1 MKCDC
6 GYNAFYYQWFYE
18 GKRYDVYKCG
28 YAMIESKK
36 RTKCDLIVCNYISDI
51 KNVKEISSKVSQKTV
66 NVSVNESVN
75 ESVNAEKTYKD
86 ELIRYIHLGQITQN
100 FSKKYRANYIAN
112 INFLLNKL
120 NFKLY
125 FEETETLESLTRRVE
140 KKCVAKPKKK
150 NNLPIR
156 LVEYPDYLGL
166 TEEVKIKSKNPK
178 KKKSDVNKKTK
189 LLINDD
195 EEETKQSE
203 ETKQTQ
209 IILSDSESEEEE
221 EDNTFDV
228 DNYDSADECEDF
240 DDGGAFSD

>member
-28 YAMIESKK
+28 YAMIDSKK
-36 RTKCDLIVCNYISDI
+36 RTKCDLLVCNYISDI
-51 KNVKEISSKVSQKTV
+51 KEISSRISKKTV
-66 NVSVNESVN
+66 KLDEKNNT
-75 ESVNAEKTYKD
+75 NAEKTYKD
-86 ELIRYIHLGQITQN
+86 ELIRFIHLSQITKN

-125 FEETETLESLTRRVE
+125 FEETETLESLKCRISE
-140 KKCVAKPKKK
+140 NCVAKPRKK
-150 NNLPIR
+150 NNLPIK
-156 LVEYPDYLGL
+156 LVEYPDHM
-166 TEEVKIKSKNPK
+166 T
-178 KKKSDVNKKTK
+178 VNKKCK
-189 LLINDD
+189 PVRKQVQNKKSIVKNKSNLLIDED
-195 EEETKQSE
+195 EENTE
-203 ETKQTQ
+203 EKKHLEE
-209 IILSDSESEEEE
+209 ILFSESESDEDE

-228 DNYDSADECEDF
+228 DNYDSGDDYEDF

>member
-1 MKCDC
+1 
-6 GYNAFYYQWFYE
+6 
-18 GKRYDVYKCG
+18 
-28 YAMIESKK
+28 
-36 RTKCDLIVCNYISDI
+36 
-51 KNVKEISSKVSQKTV
+51 
-66 NVSVNESVN
+66 
-75 ESVNAEKTYKD
+75 
-86 ELIRYIHLGQITQN
+86 

-125 FEETETLESLTRRVE
+125 FEETETLESLKSRIAE
-140 KKCVAKPKKK
+140 KCIAKPHQK

-166 TEEVKIKSKNPK
+166 TEEVKSKSKNSK
-178 KKKSDVNKKTK
+178 KKKSGVNKKTK

-195 EEETKQSE
+195 EEETKRSE
-203 ETKQTQ
+203 ETKHSEVL
-209 IILSDSESEEEE
+209 LSDSESEED

-228 DNYDSADECEDF
+228 DNYDSVDECEDF

>member
-51 KNVKEISSKVSQKTV
+51 KNKEISSTVSQKTV
-66 NVSVNESVN
+66 NVNVNVNVSVNVN
-75 ESVNAEKTYKD
+75 VNAEKTYKD

-125 FEETETLESLTRRVE
+125 FEETETLESLKSRITE
-140 KKCVAKPKKK
+140 KCIAKPQPK
-150 NNLPIR
+150 NNLPIK

-166 TEEVKIKSKNPK
+166 TEEVKSKSKNPK
-178 KKKSDVNKKTK
+178 KKKPSVKITK
-189 LLINDD
+189 LLINED

-203 ETKQTQ
+203 EKQTDVL
-209 IILSDSESEEEE
+209 LSDSDSEEE

-228 DNYDSADECEDF
+228 DNYDSGDDCEDF

>member
-51 KNVKEISSKVSQKTV
+51 KNVTTESNAKEISTRTSQKTV
-66 NVSVNESVN
+66 N
-75 ESVNAEKTYKD
+75 VNAEKTYKD
-86 ELIRYIHLGQITQN
+86 ELIKYIHLGQITQN

-125 FEETETLESLTRRVE
+125 FEETETLESLKCRVAE
-140 KKCVAKPKKK
+140 KCVAKPKKK

-166 TEEVKIKSKNPK
+166 TEEVKIKSKNQK
-178 KKKSDVNKKTK
+178 KKKTDVNKKTK

-195 EEETKQSE
+195 EEEMKQSE
-203 ETKQTQ
+203 EKQSEEVL
-209 IILSDSESEEEE
+209 LSDSESDE

-228 DNYDSADECEDF
+228 DNYDSGDDCEDF
-240 DDGGAFSD
+240 EDGGAFSD